1 MLRVGLT
8 GGIGAGKSEVSR
20 RLAAQ
25 GAIVI
30 DADAIAREVVAPGTP
45 GIDQVI
51 AAFGPE
57 IMRADGTLDRERLG
71 EIVFADPAKLAQLNG
86 IVHPLVGKRMTELE
100 ATAGADAIVV
110 HDVPL
115 IAENGLA
122 PGYDVVVVVDT
133 SPAQQADRLVRQR
146 GMSEE
151 QAQARM
157 AAQVTRDQR
166 LAIADF
172 VIDNSGSLGEL
183 DRQVGDLWAELR
195 RRLRRLD
202 RSAG

>member
-1 MLRVGLT
+1 VLRVGLT

-25 GAIVI
+25 GAIII
-30 DADAIAREVVAPGTP
+30 DADAIAREAVAPGTP
-45 GIDQVI
+45 GLEQVS
-51 AAFGPE
+51 AAFGPD
-57 IMRADGTLDRERLG
+57 IVRADGTLDRERLG

-86 IVHPLVGKRMTELE
+86 IVHPLVGKRMNELE
-100 ATAGADAIVV
+100 SSAEADAIVV

-122 PGYDVVVVVDT
+122 PGYDLVVVVDT
-133 SPAQQADRLVRQR
+133 PPAVQIDRLVKLR

-157 AAQVTRDQR
+157 AAQATREQR

-183 DRQVGDLWAELR
+183 DRQVGDLWAALR
-195 RRLRRLD
+195 RRLRRHGL
-202 RSAG
+202 A